1 MRAHWQIFRWLGAMV
16 IVAAIPLSTERPSEA
31 LETTNVVKEVH
42 SERSG
47 DGGAVTIVCDQPVV
61 YRVLNWQ
68 EGGVELDLYDVLLG
82 QFDGKTLEIGDGV
95 VDKIEASSELG
106 PQRAVARL
114 LVRTTAPMTPEV
126 QRDGTT
132 LVLMLNPGGTSAPA
146 AGGSKDTIS
155 KDNIEDIIRRY
166 QASHPGAPEGA
177 AAKVAAAVASSS
189 TAGSAPNTPDTM
201 NDGLV
206 REELI
211 VSQKQFT
218 GRKMSL
224 DFQGANVASV
234 LRLIADTAGI
244 NMVFGKDVDGQ
255 VTMQLK
261 DIPWDQALNIVL
273 KTNGL
278 GIKKEGGVYRIAK
291 LSILQQEEE
300 DRMAVKR
307 SQEKAEDLE
316 RTILYINYA
325 NADDIKG
332 VLEELLSPRGK
343 IDVDERTNTIIVK
356 DIHAVIVEA
365 HEVVKKLDLATPQ
378 VSIEA
383 RIVEARTNF
392 AKELGIQWGGRY
404 NASPTTGNPTGLD
417 FPHTVGLVGSA
428 DSANNFAVNLPAGN
442 FTGKVPTGGIGLTLG
457 SLTNSLFLDVRLSAL
472 EESGEAKVIASPR
485 VTTLDN
491 QEAVIKQ
498 GDEIPYQST
507 SANEGT
513 KTEFKEALLQL
524 KVTPHITTNRKIIL
538 NIVASK
544 DTPNFDRAINGQP
557 PISKQEASTQVLL
570 ANEETTVIGG
580 IYSISE
586 EKSRSSIPGLSRIPW
601 LGALFKTHGNTTDR
615 RELLLFIT
623 PRIVDEGV

>member
-1 MRAHWQIFRWLGAMV
+1 MRAHKHLLPWFGAL
-16 IVAAIPLSTERPSEA
+16 IVAAIPLVGGNPADA
-31 LETTNVVKEVH
+31 LETTNVVKELH
-42 SERSG
+42 SDRSG
-47 DGGAVTIVCDQPVV
+47 EASSVTIVCNDPVV

-68 EGGVELDLYDVLLG
+68 EGGVEVDLYDVLLG
-82 QFDGKTLEIGDGV
+82 EFDGQTLTVGDGL
-95 VDKIEASSELG
+95 VDKIEATSQAG
-106 PQRAVARL
+106 PQRNMARL
-114 LVRTTAPMTPEV
+114 LVRTTAPVIAEI
-126 QRDGTT
+126 QRDGNT
-132 LVLMLNPGGTSAPA
+132 LVLTLNAGVVPAAAPA
-146 AGGSKDTIS
+146 AVTQG
-155 KDNIEDIIRRY
+155 NIDDIIRRY
-166 QASHPGAPEGA
+166 QERHPGGSEGA
-177 AAKVAAAVASSS
+177 PSADVAAALASM
-189 TAGSAPNTPDTM
+189 AQASAPEAAPAMPADDTI
-201 NDGLV
+201 

-211 VSQKQFT
+211 VSQKAFV

-244 NMVFGKDVDGQ
+244 NMVFGKDVEGQ

-261 DIPWDQALNIVL
+261 DIPWDQALDIVL

-291 LSILQQEEE
+291 LSVMQQEEE
-300 DRMAVKR
+300 ERMAVKR
-307 SQEKAEDLE
+307 SKEKAEDLE

-325 NADDIKG
+325 NAGEIKG

-365 HEVVKKLDLATPQ
+365 HDVVNKLDLATPQ

-404 NASPTTGNPTGLD
+404 NAGPATGNPTGLN
-417 FPHTVGLVGSA
+417 FPHTVGLVGTTSPTG
-428 DSANNFAVNLPAGN
+428 ANDFAVNLPAGGA
-442 FTGKVPTGGIGLTLG
+442 TGKVATGGIGLSLG
-457 SLTNSLFLDVRLSAL
+457 SLTNALFLDLRLSAL

-570 ANEETTVIGG
+570 ANDETTVIGG
-580 IYSISE
+580 IYSITE
-586 EKSRSSIPGLSRIPW
+586 EKSRSGIPWFSHIPW
-601 LGALFKTHGNTTDR
+601 LGALFSTHGNTADR
-615 RELLLFIT
+615 RELLIFIT

>member
-1 MRAHWQIFRWLGAMV
+1 MV
-16 IVAAIPLSTERPSEA
+16 IVAAIPLWVERPSEA
-31 LETTNVVKEVH
+31 LETTNVVKEIR
-42 SERSG
+42 SDRSG
-47 DGGAVTIVCDQPVV
+47 DAGVVTIVCDQPVV

-82 QFDGKTLEIGDGV
+82 EFDGQTLAVANGV
-95 VDKIEASSELG
+95 VEKIEATSQAG
-106 PQRAVARL
+106 PQRIVARL
-114 LVRTTAPMTPEV
+114 LIRTVGPVSPEI
-126 QRDGTT
+126 QRDGST
-132 LVLMLNPGGTSAPA
+132 LVLTLNPGVAAEPA
-146 AGGSKDTIS
+146 IVGSR
-155 KDNIEDIIRRY
+155 DNIEDIIRRY
-166 QASHPGAPEGA
+166 QARHPGGPEVA
-177 AAKVAAAVASSS
+177 AAEVAAAVASPDM
-189 TAGSAPNTPDTM
+189 TAPAAGAPGEM
-201 NDGLV
+201 EEGEV

-211 VSQKQFT
+211 VSQKAFT

-291 LSILQQEEE
+291 LSVLQEEE
-300 DRMAVKR
+300 EARMAVKR

-325 NADDIKG
+325 NAGEIKG
-332 VLEELLSPRGK
+332 VLEQLLSPRGK
-343 IDVDERTNTIIVK
+343 IDVDDRTNTIIVK
-356 DIHAVIVEA
+356 DIHAVVVEA

-383 RIVEARTNF
+383 RIVEATTNF
-392 AKELGIQWGGRY
+392 AKEIGIQWGGRY
-404 NASPTTGNPTGLD
+404 NAGPATGNPTGLN
-417 FPHTVGLVGSA
+417 FPHTVGLVGST
-428 DSANNFAVNLPAGN
+428 SPTGANDFAVNLPAGD
-442 FTGKVPTGGIGLTLG
+442 FAGLDPTGGIGLSLG
-457 SLTNSLFLDVRLSAL
+457 SLTNALFLDLRLSAL
-472 EESGEAKVIASPR
+472 EQSGDAKVIASPR

-491 QEAVIKQ
+491 QEAIIKQ

-524 KVTPHITTNRKIIL
+524 KVTPHITSNRKVIL

-570 ANEETTVIGG
+570 ANDETTVIGG
-580 IYSISE
+580 IYSITE
-586 EKSRSSIPGLSRIPW
+586 QKRTTGIPGLSRIPW
-601 LGALFKTHGNTTDR
+601 LGHLFKSNGQKTDR
-615 RELLLFIT
+615 KELLIFIT
-623 PRIVDEGV
+623 PRIVEEGV

>member
-1 MRAHWQIFRWLGAMV
+1 MRAHRQIFRWLGAMV
-16 IVAAIPLSTERPSEA
+16 IVVTIPLWVERPSEA
-31 LETTNVVKEVH
+31 LETTNVVKEIR
-42 SERSG
+42 SDRSG
-47 DGGAVTIVCDQPVV
+47 DAGAVTIVCDQPVV

-82 QFDGKTLEIGDGV
+82 EFDGQTLAVANGV
-95 VDKIEASSELG
+95 VEQIEATSQAG
-106 PQRAVARL
+106 PQRIVARL
-114 LVRTTAPMTPEV
+114 LIRTVGPVSPEI
-126 QRDGTT
+126 QRDGST
-132 LVLMLNPGGTSAPA
+132 LVLTLNPGVAAEPA
-146 AGGSKDTIS
+146 IVGS

-166 QASHPGAPEGA
+166 QARHPGGPEVA
-177 AAKVAAAVASSS
+177 AAEVAAAVASPDM
-189 TAGSAPNTPDTM
+189 TAPAAGAPGEM
-201 NDGLV
+201 GEGEV

-211 VSQKQFT
+211 VSQKAFT

-291 LSILQQEEE
+291 LSVLQEEE
-300 DRMAVKR
+300 EARMAVKR

-325 NADDIKG
+325 NAGEIKG
-332 VLEELLSPRGK
+332 VLEQLLSPRGK
-343 IDVDERTNTIIVK
+343 IDVDDRTNTIIVK
-356 DIHAVIVEA
+356 DIHAVIVET

-404 NASPTTGNPTGLD
+404 NAGPATGNPTGLN
-417 FPHTVGLVGSA
+417 FPHTVGLVGST
-428 DSANNFAVNLPAGN
+428 DPTGANDFAVNLPTTSDA
-442 FTGKVPTGGIGLTLG
+442 TGAIGLTLG
-457 SLTNSLFLDVRLSAL
+457 SLTNALFLDLRLSAL
-472 EESGEAKVIASPR
+472 EEAGEAKVIASPR
-485 VTTLDN
+485 ITTLDN
-491 QEAVIKQ
+491 QEAIIKQ
-498 GDEIPYQST
+498 GDEIPYST
-507 SANEGT
+507 TSQDGT
-513 KTEFKEALLQL
+513 KIEFKEALLQL
-524 KVTPHITTNRKIIL
+524 KVTPHITSNRKIIL

-544 DTPNFDRAINGQP
+544 DTPNFEREVQGQP
-557 PISKQEASTQVLL
+557 GISKQEASTQVLL
-570 ANEETTVIGG
+570 ANDETTVIGG
-580 IYSISE
+580 IYSITE
-586 EKSRSSIPGLSRIPW
+586 DRKRNGIPGLSRIPW
-601 LGALFKTHGNTTDR
+601 LGVLFRNHSDTTNR
-615 RELLLFIT
+615 NELLIFIT
-623 PRIVDEGV
+623 PRIVDEGA

>member
-1 MRAHWQIFRWLGAMV
+1 MRAHRQMLRWLGAMV
-16 IVAAIPLSTERPSEA
+16 ILAAIPLLVERPSEA
-31 LETTNVVKEVH
+31 LETTNVVKQIH
-42 SERSG
+42 SDRSG
-47 DGGAVTIVCDQPVV
+47 DAATVTIVCDQPVV

-82 QFDGKTLEIGDGV
+82 EFDGQTLAVSNGV
-95 VDKIEASSELG
+95 VDKIEATSQAG
-106 PQRAVARL
+106 PQRMVARL
-114 LVRTTAPMTPEV
+114 LVRTAAPVNSEV
-126 QRDGTT
+126 QRDGST
-132 LVLMLNPGGTSAPA
+132 LVLTLNPGTTAEPA
-146 AGGSKDTIS
+146 AGGA

-166 QASHPGAPEGA
+166 QARHPGGPEVSA
-177 AAKVAAAVASSS
+177 ADVAAAVASS
-189 TAGSAPNTPDTM
+189 GGKAPAATPP
-201 NDGLV
+201 GEIHEGEV

-291 LSILQQEEE
+291 LSVLQQEEE

-325 NADDIKG
+325 NAAEIKG

-343 IDVDERTNTIIVK
+343 IDIDERTNTIIVK

-365 HEVVKKLDLATPQ
+365 HDVVKKLDLATPQ

-383 RIVEARTNF
+383 RIVEATTNF
-392 AKELGIQWGGRY
+392 AKEIGIQWGGRY
-404 NASPTTGNPTGLD
+404 NAGPTTGNPTGLN
-417 FPHTVGLVGSA
+417 FPHTVGLVGTTSPEG
-428 DSANNFAVNLPAGN
+428 ANDFAVNLPAGD
-442 FTGKVPTGGIGLTLG
+442 FAGLDPTGGIGLSLG
-457 SLTNSLFLDVRLSAL
+457 SLTNALFLDLRLSAL
-472 EESGEAKVIASPR
+472 EQSGDAKVIASPR

-491 QEAVIKQ
+491 QEAIIKQ

-524 KVTPHITTNRKIIL
+524 KVTPHITSNRKIIL

-570 ANEETTVIGG
+570 ANDETTVIGG
-580 IYSISE
+580 IYSITE
-586 EKSRSSIPGLSRIPW
+586 QKRTTGIPGLSRIPW
-601 LGALFKTHGNTTDR
+601 LGHLFKSHGNKTDR
-615 RELLLFIT
+615 KELLIFIT
-623 PRIVDEGV
+623 PRIVEQGV

>member
-1 MRAHWQIFRWLGAMV
+1 MRAHKHLLPWFGAL
-16 IVAAIPLSTERPSEA
+16 IVAAIPLVGGNPADA
-31 LETTNVVKEVH
+31 LETTNVVKELH
-42 SERSG
+42 SDRSG
-47 DGGAVTIVCDQPVV
+47 EASSVTIVCNDPVV

-68 EGGVELDLYDVLLG
+68 EGGVEVDLYDVLLG
-82 QFDGKTLEIGDGV
+82 EFDGQTLTVGDGL
-95 VDKIEASSELG
+95 VDKIEATSQAG
-106 PQRAVARL
+106 PQRNMARL
-114 LVRTTAPMTPEV
+114 LVRTTAPV
-126 QRDGTT
+126 IADIQRDGNT
-132 LVLMLNPGGTSAPA
+132 LVLTLSAGVLPEGAPA
-146 AGGSKDTIS
+146 AVTQG
-155 KDNIEDIIRRY
+155 NIDDIIRRY
-166 QASHPGAPEGA
+166 QERHPGGSEAAPSADLAAALASIAQASAPEA
-177 AAKVAAAVASSS
+177 APAMPAD
-189 TAGSAPNTPDTM
+189 DTI
-201 NDGLV
+201 

-211 VSQKQFT
+211 VSQKEFV

-244 NMVFGKDVDGQ
+244 NMVFGKDVEGQ

-261 DIPWDQALNIVL
+261 DIPWDQALDIVL

-291 LSILQQEEE
+291 LSVMQQEEE
-300 DRMAVKR
+300 ERMAVKR
-307 SQEKAEDLE
+307 SKEKAEDLE

-325 NADDIKG
+325 NAGEIKG

-365 HEVVKKLDLATPQ
+365 HDVVNKLDLATPQ

-404 NASPTTGNPTGLD
+404 NAGPTTGNPTGLN
-417 FPHTVGLVGSA
+417 FPHTVGLVGTTSPTG
-428 DSANNFAVNLPAGN
+428 ANDFAVNLPAGGA
-442 FTGKVPTGGIGLTLG
+442 TGKVATGGIGLSLG
-457 SLTNSLFLDVRLSAL
+457 SLTNALFLDLRLSAL

-524 KVTPHITTNRKIIL
+524 KVTPHITSNRKIIL
-538 NIVASK
+538 SIVASK

-570 ANEETTVIGG
+570 ANDETTVIGG
-580 IYSISE
+580 IYSITE
-586 EKSRSSIPGLSRIPW
+586 EKSRSGIPW
-601 LGALFKTHGNTTDR
+601 FSHIPWVGALFSTHGNTADR
-615 RELLLFIT
+615 RELLIFIT

>member
-1 MRAHWQIFRWLGAMV
+1 MRAHRQIFRWLGAMV
-16 IVAAIPLSTERPSEA
+16 IVVTIPLWVERPSEA
-31 LETTNVVKEVH
+31 LETTNVVKEIR
-42 SERSG
+42 SDRSG
-47 DGGAVTIVCDQPVV
+47 DAGAVTIVCDQPVV

-82 QFDGKTLEIGDGV
+82 EFDGQTLAVANGV
-95 VDKIEASSELG
+95 VEQIEATSQAG
-106 PQRAVARL
+106 PQRIVARL
-114 LVRTTAPMTPEV
+114 LIRTVGPVSPEI
-126 QRDGTT
+126 QRDGST
-132 LVLMLNPGGTSAPA
+132 LVLTLNPGVAAEPA
-146 AGGSKDTIS
+146 IVGSKD
-155 KDNIEDIIRRY
+155 KIEDIIRRY
-166 QASHPGAPEGA
+166 QARHPGGPEVA
-177 AAKVAAAVASSS
+177 AAEVAAAVASPDM
-189 TAGSAPNTPDTM
+189 TAPAAGALGEM
-201 NDGLV
+201 EGGEV

-211 VSQKQFT
+211 VSQKAFT

-291 LSILQQEEE
+291 LSVLQEEE
-300 DRMAVKR
+300 EARMAVKR

-325 NADDIKG
+325 NAGEIKG
-332 VLEELLSPRGK
+332 VLEQLLSPRGK
-343 IDVDERTNTIIVK
+343 IDVDDRTNTIIVK
-356 DIHAVIVEA
+356 DIHAVVVEA

-404 NASPTTGNPTGLD
+404 NAGPATGNPTGLN
-417 FPHTVGLVGSA
+417 FPHTVGLVGTA

-442 FTGKVPTGGIGLTLG
+442 FTGQVPTGGIGLTLG
-457 SLTNSLFLDVRLSAL
+457 SLTNSLFLDLRLSAL

-491 QEAVIKQ
+491 QEAIIKQ

-524 KVTPHITTNRKIIL
+524 KVTPHITSNRKVIL

-570 ANEETTVIGG
+570 ANDETTVIGG
-580 IYSISE
+580 IYSITE
-586 EKSRSSIPGLSRIPW
+586 EKNRSSIPGLSRIPW
-601 LGALFKTHGNTTDR
+601 VGALFKTHGNTTDR
-615 RELLLFIT
+615 RELLIFIT
-623 PRIVDEGV
+623 PRIVDEGA

>member
-1 MRAHWQIFRWLGAMV
+1 MRAHRQIFRWLGAMV
-16 IVAAIPLSTERPSEA
+16 IVVTIPLWVERPSEA
-31 LETTNVVKEVH
+31 LETTNVVKEIR
-42 SERSG
+42 SDRSG
-47 DGGAVTIVCDQPVV
+47 DAGAVTIVCDQPVV

-82 QFDGKTLEIGDGV
+82 EFDGQTLAVANGV
-95 VDKIEASSELG
+95 VEKIEATSQAG
-106 PQRAVARL
+106 PQRIVARL
-114 LVRTTAPMTPEV
+114 LIRTVGPVSPEI
-126 QRDGTT
+126 QRDGST
-132 LVLMLNPGGTSAPA
+132 LVLTLNPGVAAEPA
-146 AGGSKDTIS
+146 IVGS

-166 QASHPGAPEGA
+166 QARHPGGPEVA
-177 AAKVAAAVASSS
+177 AAEVAAAVASPDM
-189 TAGSAPNTPDTM
+189 TAPAAGAPGEM
-201 NDGLV
+201 GEGEV

-211 VSQKQFT
+211 VSQKAFT

-291 LSILQQEEE
+291 LSVLQEEE
-300 DRMAVKR
+300 EARMAVKR

-325 NADDIKG
+325 NAGEIKG
-332 VLEELLSPRGK
+332 VLEQLLSPRGK
-343 IDVDERTNTIIVK
+343 IDVDDRTNTIIVK
-356 DIHAVIVEA
+356 DIHAVIVET

-404 NASPTTGNPTGLD
+404 NAGPATGNPTGLN
-417 FPHTVGLVGSA
+417 FPHTVGLVGST
-428 DSANNFAVNLPAGN
+428 DPTGANDFAVNLPTTSDA
-442 FTGKVPTGGIGLTLG
+442 TGAIGLTLG
-457 SLTNSLFLDVRLSAL
+457 SLTNALFLDLRLSAL
-472 EESGEAKVIASPR
+472 EEAGEAKVIASPR
-485 VTTLDN
+485 ITTLDN
-491 QEAVIKQ
+491 QEAIIKQ
-498 GDEIPYQST
+498 GDEIPYST
-507 SANEGT
+507 TSQDGT
-513 KTEFKEALLQL
+513 KIEFKEALLQL
-524 KVTPHITTNRKIIL
+524 KVTPHITSNRKIIL

-544 DTPNFDRAINGQP
+544 DTPNFEREVQGQP
-557 PISKQEASTQVLL
+557 GISKQEASTQVLL
-570 ANEETTVIGG
+570 ANDETTVIGG
-580 IYSISE
+580 IYSITE
-586 EKSRSSIPGLSRIPW
+586 DRKRNGIPGLSRIPW
-601 LGALFKTHGNTTDR
+601 LGVLFRNHSDTTNR
-615 RELLLFIT
+615 NELLIFIT
-623 PRIVDEGV
+623 PRIVDEGA

>member
-1 MRAHWQIFRWLGAMV
+1 MRAHRQIFRWLGAMV
-16 IVAAIPLSTERPSEA
+16 IVAAIPLWVERPSEA
-31 LETTNVVKEVH
+31 LETTNVVKEIR
-42 SERSG
+42 SDRSG
-47 DGGAVTIVCDQPVV
+47 DAGAVTIVCDQPVV

-82 QFDGKTLEIGDGV
+82 EFDGQTLAVANGV
-95 VDKIEASSELG
+95 VEQIEATSQAG
-106 PQRAVARL
+106 PQRIVARL
-114 LVRTTAPMTPEV
+114 LIRTVGPVSPEI
-126 QRDGTT
+126 QRDGST
-132 LVLMLNPGGTSAPA
+132 LVLTLNPGVAAEPA
-146 AGGSKDTIS
+146 IVGSKD
-155 KDNIEDIIRRY
+155 KIEDIIRRY
-166 QASHPGAPEGA
+166 QARHPGGPEVA
-177 AAKVAAAVASSS
+177 AAEVAAAVASPDI
-189 TAGSAPNTPDTM
+189 TAPAAGAPGKM
-201 NDGLV
+201 EEGEV

-211 VSQKQFT
+211 VSQKAFT

-291 LSILQQEEE
+291 LSVLQEEE
-300 DRMAVKR
+300 EARMAVKR

-325 NADDIKG
+325 NAGEIKG
-332 VLEELLSPRGK
+332 VLEQLLSPRGK
-343 IDVDERTNTIIVK
+343 IDVDDRTNTIIVK
-356 DIHAVIVEA
+356 DIHAVVVEA

-404 NASPTTGNPTGLD
+404 NAGPATGNPTGLN
-417 FPHTVGLVGSA
+417 FPHTVGLVGTA

-442 FTGKVPTGGIGLTLG
+442 FTGQVPTGGIGLTLG
-457 SLTNSLFLDVRLSAL
+457 SLTNSLFLDLRLSAL

-491 QEAVIKQ
+491 QEAIIKQ

-524 KVTPHITTNRKIIL
+524 KVTPHITSNRKVIL

-570 ANEETTVIGG
+570 ANDETTVIGG
-580 IYSISE
+580 IYSITE
-586 EKSRSSIPGLSRIPW
+586 EKNRSSIPGLSRIPW
-601 LGALFKTHGNTTDR
+601 VGALFKTHGNTTDR
-615 RELLLFIT
+615 RELLIFIT
-623 PRIVDEGV
+623 PRIVDEGA

>member
-1 MRAHWQIFRWLGAMV
+1 MRAHRQIFRWLGAMV
-16 IVAAIPLSTERPSEA
+16 IVVTIPLWVERPSEA
-31 LETTNVVKEVH
+31 LETTNVVKEIR
-42 SERSG
+42 SDRSG
-47 DGGAVTIVCDQPVV
+47 DAGAVTIVCDQPVV

-82 QFDGKTLEIGDGV
+82 EFDGETLAVANGV
-95 VDKIEASSELG
+95 VEKIEATSQAG
-106 PQRAVARL
+106 PQRIVARL
-114 LVRTTAPMTPEV
+114 LIRTVGPVSPEI
-126 QRDGTT
+126 QRDGST
-132 LVLMLNPGGTSAPA
+132 LVLTLNPGVAAEPA
-146 AGGSKDTIS
+146 IVGSKD
-155 KDNIEDIIRRY
+155 KIEDIIRRY
-166 QASHPGAPEGA
+166 QARHPGGPEVA
-177 AAKVAAAVASSS
+177 AAEVAAAVASPDM
-189 TAGSAPNTPDTM
+189 TAPAAGALGEM
-201 NDGLV
+201 EGGEV

-211 VSQKQFT
+211 VSQKAFT

-291 LSILQQEEE
+291 LSVLQEEE
-300 DRMAVKR
+300 EARMAVKR

-325 NADDIKG
+325 NAGEIKG
-332 VLEELLSPRGK
+332 VLEQLLSPRGK
-343 IDVDERTNTIIVK
+343 IDVDDRTNTIIVK
-356 DIHAVIVEA
+356 DIHAVVVEA

-404 NASPTTGNPTGLD
+404 NAGPATGNPTGLN
-417 FPHTVGLVGSA
+417 FPHTVGLVGTA

-442 FTGKVPTGGIGLTLG
+442 FTGQVPTGGIGLTLG
-457 SLTNSLFLDVRLSAL
+457 SLTNSLFLDLRLSAL

-491 QEAVIKQ
+491 QEAIIKQ

-524 KVTPHITTNRKIIL
+524 KVTPHITSNRKVIL

-570 ANEETTVIGG
+570 ANDETTVIGG
-580 IYSISE
+580 IYSITE
-586 EKSRSSIPGLSRIPW
+586 EKNRSSIPGLSRIPW
-601 LGALFKTHGNTTDR
+601 VGALFKTHGNTTDR
-615 RELLLFIT
+615 RELLIFIT
-623 PRIVDEGV
+623 PRIVDEGA

>member
-1 MRAHWQIFRWLGAMV
+1 MRAYKHLLSWFGAL
-16 IVAAIPLSTERPSEA
+16 IVAAIPLVVGNPAYA
-31 LETTNVVKEVH
+31 LETTNVVKELR
-42 SERSG
+42 SDRSG
-47 DGGAVTIVCDQPVV
+47 EASSVTIVCNDPVV

-82 QFDGKTLEIGDGV
+82 EFDGQTLTVGDGL
-95 VDKIEASSELG
+95 VDKIEATSQAG
-106 PQRAVARL
+106 PQRNLARL
-114 LVRTTAPMTPEV
+114 LVRTTAPVSAEI
-126 QRDGTT
+126 QRDGNT
-132 LVLMLNPGGTSAPA
+132 LVLTLSAGLAPA
-146 AGGSKDTIS
+146 ASPAPVTQG
-155 KDNIEDIIRRY
+155 NIDDIIRRY
-166 QASHPGAPEGA
+166 QERHPGGSEGAPSADVVAALASTTKASEPAAAPEMPA
-177 AAKVAAAVASSS
+177 DNVI
-189 TAGSAPNTPDTM
+189 
-201 NDGLV
+201 

-211 VSQKQFT
+211 VSQKEFV

-244 NMVFGKDVDGQ
+244 NMVFGKDVEGQ

-261 DIPWDQALNIVL
+261 DIPWDQALSIVL

-278 GIKKEGGVYRIAK
+278 GIKKEGGVYRVAK
-291 LSILQQEEE
+291 LSVMQQEEE
-300 DRMAVKR
+300 ERMAVKR

-325 NADDIKG
+325 NAADIKG
-332 VLEELLSPRGK
+332 VIEQLLSPRGK
-343 IDVDERTNTIIVK
+343 IDVDDRTNTVIVK

-404 NASPTTGNPTGLD
+404 NAGPTTGNPTGLN
-417 FPHTVGLVGSA
+417 FPHTVGLGGTTSPTG
-428 DSANNFAVNLPAGN
+428 ANDFAVNLPAGGA
-442 FTGKVPTGGIGLTLG
+442 TGKVATGGIGLSLG
-457 SLTNSLFLDVRLSAL
+457 SLTNALFLDLRLSAL

-524 KVTPHITTNRKIIL
+524 KVTPHITSNRKIIL

-570 ANEETTVIGG
+570 ANDETTVIGG
-580 IYSISE
+580 IYSITE
-586 EKSRSSIPGLSRIPW
+586 EKSRSGIPWFSHIPW
-601 LGALFKTHGNTTDR
+601 LGTLFSTHGNTADR
-615 RELLLFIT
+615 RELLIFIT

>member
-1 MRAHWQIFRWLGAMV
+1 MRAHRHLLPWFGAL
-16 IVAAIPLSTERPSEA
+16 IVAAIPLVCGSPADA
-31 LETTNVVKEVH
+31 LETTNVVKELH
-42 SERSG
+42 SDRSG
-47 DGGAVTIVCDQPVV
+47 EVSSVTIVCNDPVV

-68 EGGVELDLYDVLLG
+68 EGGVEVDLYDVLLG
-82 QFDGKTLEIGDGV
+82 EFDGQTLTVGDGL
-95 VDKIEASSELG
+95 VDKIEATSQAG
-106 PQRAVARL
+106 PQRNMARL
-114 LVRTTAPMTPEV
+114 LVRTTAPVIAEI
-126 QRDGTT
+126 QRDGNT
-132 LVLMLNPGGTSAPA
+132 LVLTVSAGLVPA
-146 AGGSKDTIS
+146 AAPPAVTQG
-155 KDNIEDIIRRY
+155 NIDDIIRRY
-166 QASHPGAPEGA
+166 QERHPGGSEGA
-177 AAKVAAAVASSS
+177 SSADVVAALASMAAASATEAS
-189 TAGSAPNTPDTM
+189 PATAAD
-201 NDGLV
+201 DEI

-211 VSQKQFT
+211 VSQKEFV

-244 NMVFGKDVDGQ
+244 NMVFGKDVEGQ

-261 DIPWDQALNIVL
+261 DIPWDQALDIVL

-291 LSILQQEEE
+291 LSVMQQEEE
-300 DRMAVKR
+300 ERMAVKR
-307 SQEKAEDLE
+307 SKEKAEDLE

-325 NADDIKG
+325 NAGEIKG

-365 HEVVKKLDLATPQ
+365 HDVVKKLDLATPQ

-404 NASPTTGNPTGLD
+404 NAGPTTGNPTGLN
-417 FPHTVGLVGSA
+417 FPHTVGLVGTTSPTG
-428 DSANNFAVNLPAGN
+428 ANDFAVNLPAGGA
-442 FTGKVPTGGIGLTLG
+442 TGKVATGGIGLSLG
-457 SLTNSLFLDVRLSAL
+457 SLTNALFLDLRLSAL

-524 KVTPHITTNRKIIL
+524 KVTPHITSNRKIIL

-570 ANEETTVIGG
+570 ANDETTVIGG
-580 IYSISE
+580 IYSITE
-586 EKSRSSIPGLSRIPW
+586 EKSRSGIPW
-601 LGALFKTHGNTTDR
+601 FSHIPWVGALFSTHGNTADR
-615 RELLLFIT
+615 RELLIFIT

>member
-1 MRAHWQIFRWLGAMV
+1 
-16 IVAAIPLSTERPSEA
+16 
-31 LETTNVVKEVH
+31 
-42 SERSG
+42 
-47 DGGAVTIVCDQPVV
+47 
-61 YRVLNWQ
+61 
-68 EGGVELDLYDVLLG
+68 
-82 QFDGKTLEIGDGV
+82 
-95 VDKIEASSELG
+95 
-106 PQRAVARL
+106 
-114 LVRTTAPMTPEV
+114 
-126 QRDGTT
+126 
-132 LVLMLNPGGTSAPA
+132 
-146 AGGSKDTIS
+146 
-155 KDNIEDIIRRY
+155 
-166 QASHPGAPEGA
+166 
-177 AAKVAAAVASSS
+177 
-189 TAGSAPNTPDTM
+189 
-201 NDGLV
+201 
-206 REELI
+206 
-211 VSQKQFT
+211 
-218 GRKMSL
+218 MSL

-291 LSILQQEEE
+291 LSVLQQEEE

-325 NADDIKG
+325 NASEIKG

-356 DIHAVIVEA
+356 DIHSVIVEA
-365 HEVVKKLDLATPQ
+365 HEVVNKLDLATPQ

-392 AKELGIQWGGRY
+392 AKELGVQWGGRY
-404 NASPTTGNPTGLD
+404 SAGPTTGNPTGLN
-417 FPHTVGLVGSA
+417 FPHTVGLVGTA
-428 DSANNFAVNLPAGN
+428 DSDNNFAVNLPAGG
-442 FTGKVPTGGIGLTLG
+442 FTARPPTGGIGLTLG
-457 SLTNSLFLDVRLSAL
+457 SLTNSLFLDLRLSAL
-472 EESGEAKVIASPR
+472 EDSGEAKVIASPR

-491 QEAVIKQ
+491 QEAIIKQ
-498 GDEIPYQST
+498 GDEIPYQSS

-524 KVTPHITTNRKIIL
+524 KVTPHITSNRKIIL

-544 DTPNFDRAINGQP
+544 DTPNFDNAINGQP

-570 ANEETTVIGG
+570 ADDETTVIGG
-580 IYSISE
+580 IYSITE

-601 LGALFKTHGNTTDR
+601 LGALFNTHGNKADR
-615 RELLLFIT
+615 RELLIFIT
-623 PRIVDEGV
+623 PRIVDQGA

>member
-1 MRAHWQIFRWLGAMV
+1 MV
-16 IVAAIPLSTERPSEA
+16 IVVTIPLWVERPSEA
-31 LETTNVVKEVH
+31 LETTNVVKEIR
-42 SERSG
+42 SDRSG
-47 DGGAVTIVCDQPVV
+47 DAGAVTIVCDQPVV

-82 QFDGKTLEIGDGV
+82 EFDGQTLAVANGV
-95 VDKIEASSELG
+95 VEKIEATSQAG
-106 PQRAVARL
+106 PQRIVARL
-114 LVRTTAPMTPEV
+114 LIRTVGPVSPEI
-126 QRDGTT
+126 QRDGST
-132 LVLMLNPGGTSAPA
+132 LVLTLNPGVAAEPA
-146 AGGSKDTIS
+146 IVGS

-166 QASHPGAPEGA
+166 QARHPGGPEVA
-177 AAKVAAAVASSS
+177 AAEVAAAVASPDM
-189 TAGSAPNTPDTM
+189 TAPAAGAPGEM
-201 NDGLV
+201 GEGEV

-211 VSQKQFT
+211 VSQKAFT

-291 LSILQQEEE
+291 LSVLQEEE
-300 DRMAVKR
+300 EARMAVKR

-325 NADDIKG
+325 NAGEIKG
-332 VLEELLSPRGK
+332 VLEQLLSPRGK
-343 IDVDERTNTIIVK
+343 IDVDDRTNTIIVK
-356 DIHAVIVEA
+356 DIHAVIVET

-404 NASPTTGNPTGLD
+404 NAGPATGNPTGLN
-417 FPHTVGLVGSA
+417 FPHTVGLVGST
-428 DSANNFAVNLPAGN
+428 DPTGANDFAVNLPTTSDA
-442 FTGKVPTGGIGLTLG
+442 TGAIGLTLG
-457 SLTNSLFLDVRLSAL
+457 SLTNALFLDLRLSAL
-472 EESGEAKVIASPR
+472 EEAGEAKVIASPR
-485 VTTLDN
+485 ITTLDN
-491 QEAVIKQ
+491 QEAIIKQ
-498 GDEIPYQST
+498 GDEIPYST
-507 SANEGT
+507 TSQDGT
-513 KTEFKEALLQL
+513 KIEFKEALLQL
-524 KVTPHITTNRKIIL
+524 KVTPHITSNRKIIL

-544 DTPNFDRAINGQP
+544 DTPNFEREVQGQP
-557 PISKQEASTQVLL
+557 GISKQEASTQVLL
-570 ANEETTVIGG
+570 ANDETTVIGG
-580 IYSISE
+580 IYSITE
-586 EKSRSSIPGLSRIPW
+586 DRKRNGIPGLSRIPW
-601 LGALFKTHGNTTDR
+601 LGVLFRNHSDTTNR
-615 RELLLFIT
+615 NELLIFIT
-623 PRIVDEGV
+623 PRIVDEGA

>member
-1 MRAHWQIFRWLGAMV
+1 MRAHRQIFRWLGAVV
-16 IVAAIPLSTERPSEA
+16 ILAAIPLLAERPSEA
-31 LETTNVVKEVH
+31 LETTNVVKEIR
-42 SERSG
+42 SDRSG
-47 DGGAVTIVCDQPVV
+47 DAAAVTIVCDQPVV

-82 QFDGKTLEIGDGV
+82 EFDGQTLEIGDGV
-95 VDKIEASSELG
+95 VEKIEASSQAG
-106 PQRAVARL
+106 PQRNVARL
-114 LVRTTAPMTPEV
+114 LIRTTAPVSPGV
-126 QRDGTT
+126 QRDGPI
-132 LVLMLNPGGTSAPA
+132 LVLALTPGVAAAPA
-146 AGGSKDTIS
+146 AAGT

-166 QASHPGAPEGA
+166 QARHPGGPDVA
-177 AAKVAAAVASSS
+177 AAEVAAAVASSGV
-189 TAGSAPNTPDTM
+189 AAPSPGVPAEMD
-201 NDGLV
+201 DGLV

-244 NMVFGKDVDGQ
+244 NMVFGKDVEGQ

-291 LSILQQEEE
+291 LSVLQQEEE

-332 VLEELLSPRGK
+332 VLEELLSARGK

-365 HEVVKKLDLATPQ
+365 HEVVNKLDLATPQ

-404 NASPTTGNPTGLD
+404 NAGPTTGNPTGLD
-417 FPHTVGLVGSA
+417 FPHTVGLVGTA
-428 DSANNFAVNLPAGN
+428 DSANNFAVNLPAGD
-442 FTGKVPTGGIGLTLG
+442 FTGKVPTGGIGLSLG
-457 SLTNSLFLDVRLSAL
+457 SLTNSLFLDLRLSAL

-491 QEAVIKQ
+491 QEAIIKQ

-524 KVTPHITTNRKIIL
+524 KVTPHITSNRKIIL

-570 ANEETTVIGG
+570 ANDETTVIGG
-580 IYSISE
+580 IYSITE

-601 LGALFKTHGNTTDR
+601 LGSLFKTHGNTTDR
-615 RELLLFIT
+615 RELLIFIT
-623 PRIVDEGV
+623 PRIVDQGV

>member
-1 MRAHWQIFRWLGAMV
+1 MRAHRQIFRWLGAMV
-16 IVAAIPLSTERPSEA
+16 IVAAIPLWVERPSEA
-31 LETTNVVKEVH
+31 LETTNVVKEIR
-42 SERSG
+42 SDRSG
-47 DGGAVTIVCDQPVV
+47 DAGVVTIVCDQPVV

-82 QFDGKTLEIGDGV
+82 EFDGQTLAVANGV
-95 VDKIEASSELG
+95 VEKIEATSQAG
-106 PQRAVARL
+106 PQRIVARL
-114 LVRTTAPMTPEV
+114 LIRTVGPVSPEI
-126 QRDGTT
+126 QRDGST
-132 LVLMLNPGGTSAPA
+132 LVLTLNPGVAAEPA
-146 AGGSKDTIS
+146 IVGSR
-155 KDNIEDIIRRY
+155 DNIEDIIRRY
-166 QASHPGAPEGA
+166 QARHPGGPEVA
-177 AAKVAAAVASSS
+177 AAEVAAAVASPDM
-189 TAGSAPNTPDTM
+189 TAPAAGAPGEM
-201 NDGLV
+201 EEGEV

-211 VSQKQFT
+211 VSQKAFT

-291 LSILQQEEE
+291 LSVLQEEE
-300 DRMAVKR
+300 EARMAVKR

-325 NADDIKG
+325 NAGEIKG
-332 VLEELLSPRGK
+332 VLEQLLSPRGK
-343 IDVDERTNTIIVK
+343 IDVDDRTNTIIVK
-356 DIHAVIVEA
+356 DIHAVVVEA

-383 RIVEARTNF
+383 RIVEATTNF
-392 AKELGIQWGGRY
+392 AKEIGIQWGGRY
-404 NASPTTGNPTGLD
+404 NAGPATGNPTGLN
-417 FPHTVGLVGSA
+417 FPHTVGLVGST
-428 DSANNFAVNLPAGN
+428 SPTGANDFAVNLPAGD
-442 FTGKVPTGGIGLTLG
+442 FAGLDPTGGIGLSLG
-457 SLTNSLFLDVRLSAL
+457 SLTNALFLDLRLSAL
-472 EESGEAKVIASPR
+472 EQSGDAKVIASPR

-491 QEAVIKQ
+491 QEAIIKQ

-524 KVTPHITTNRKIIL
+524 KVTPHITSNRKVIL

-570 ANEETTVIGG
+570 ANDETTVIGG
-580 IYSISE
+580 IYSITE
-586 EKSRSSIPGLSRIPW
+586 QKRTTGIPGLSRIPW
-601 LGALFKTHGNTTDR
+601 LGHLFKSNGQKTDR
-615 RELLLFIT
+615 KELLIFIT

>member
-1 MRAHWQIFRWLGAMV
+1 MRAHKHLFPWSGAF
-16 IVAAIPLSTERPSEA
+16 IVAAIPLLGGSLADA
-31 LETTNVVKEVH
+31 LETTNVVKELR
-42 SERSG
+42 SDRSG
-47 DGGAVTIVCDQPVV
+47 EASSVTIVCNHPVV

-82 QFDGKTLEIGDGV
+82 DFDGRTLAVGDGL
-95 VDKIEASSELG
+95 VDKIEATSQAG
-106 PQRAVARL
+106 PQRNLARL
-114 LVRTTAPMTPEV
+114 LVRTTAPV
-126 QRDGTT
+126 IADIQRDGNT
-132 LVLMLNPGGTSAPA
+132 LVLTLSAGLAPEAVPA
-146 AGGSKDTIS
+146 AATQG
-155 KDNIEDIIRRY
+155 NIDDIIRRY
-166 QASHPGAPEGA
+166 QERHPGGSAGAPSA
-177 AAKVAAAVASSS
+177 DVAAALASMM
-189 TAGSAPNTPDTM
+189 AEASAPGAAPAMPAD
-201 NDGLV
+201 DV
-206 REELI
+206 IREELI
-211 VSQKQFT
+211 VSQNVFV

-244 NMVFGKDVDGQ
+244 NMVFGKDVEGQ

-261 DIPWDQALNIVL
+261 DIPWDQALDIVL

-291 LSILQQEEE
+291 LSVMQQEEE
-300 DRMAVKR
+300 ERMAVKR
-307 SQEKAEDLE
+307 SKEKAEDLE

-325 NADDIKG
+325 NAGEIKG

-343 IDVDERTNTIIVK
+343 IDIDERTNTIIVK

-365 HEVVKKLDLATPQ
+365 HDVVSKLDLATPQ

-404 NASPTTGNPTGLD
+404 NAGPATGNPTGLN
-417 FPHTVGLVGSA
+417 FPHTVGLVGTTSPTG
-428 DSANNFAVNLPAGN
+428 ANDFAVNLPAGGA
-442 FTGKVPTGGIGLTLG
+442 TGKIATGGIGLSLG
-457 SLTNSLFLDVRLSAL
+457 SLTNALFLDLRLSAL

-524 KVTPHITTNRKIIL
+524 KVTPHITSNRKIIL

-570 ANEETTVIGG
+570 ANDETTVIGG
-580 IYSISE
+580 IYSITE
-586 EKSRSSIPGLSRIPW
+586 EKSESGIPWLSHIPW
-601 LGALFKTHGNTTDR
+601 LGTLFRTNGNTADR
-615 RELLLFIT
+615 RELLIFIT

>member
-1 MRAHWQIFRWLGAMV
+1 MRAHRQIFRWLGAMV
-16 IVAAIPLSTERPSEA
+16 IVAAIPLWVERPSEA
-31 LETTNVVKEVH
+31 LETTNVVKEIR
-42 SERSG
+42 SDRSG
-47 DGGAVTIVCDQPVV
+47 DAGAVTIVCDQPVV

-82 QFDGKTLEIGDGV
+82 EFDGQTLAVANGV
-95 VDKIEASSELG
+95 VEKIEATSQAG
-106 PQRAVARL
+106 PQRIVARL
-114 LVRTTAPMTPEV
+114 LIRTVGPVSPEI
-126 QRDGTT
+126 QRDGST
-132 LVLMLNPGGTSAPA
+132 LVLTLNPGVAAEPA
-146 AGGSKDTIS
+146 IVGSKD
-155 KDNIEDIIRRY
+155 KIEDIIRRY
-166 QASHPGAPEGA
+166 QARHPGGPEVA
-177 AAKVAAAVASSS
+177 AAEVAAAVASPDM
-189 TAGSAPNTPDTM
+189 TAPAAGALGEM
-201 NDGLV
+201 EGGEV

-211 VSQKQFT
+211 VSQKAFT

-291 LSILQQEEE
+291 LSVLQEEE
-300 DRMAVKR
+300 EARMAVKR

-325 NADDIKG
+325 NAGEIKG
-332 VLEELLSPRGK
+332 VLEQLLSPRGK
-343 IDVDERTNTIIVK
+343 IDVDDRTNTIIVK
-356 DIHAVIVEA
+356 DIHAVVVEA

-404 NASPTTGNPTGLD
+404 NAGPATGNPTGLN
-417 FPHTVGLVGSA
+417 FPHTVGLVGTA

-442 FTGKVPTGGIGLTLG
+442 FTGQVPTGGIGLTLG
-457 SLTNSLFLDVRLSAL
+457 SLTNSLFLDLRLSAL

-491 QEAVIKQ
+491 QEAIIKQ

-524 KVTPHITTNRKIIL
+524 KVTPHITSNRKVIL

-570 ANEETTVIGG
+570 ANDETTVIGG
-580 IYSISE
+580 IYSITE
-586 EKSRSSIPGLSRIPW
+586 EKNRSSIPGLSRIPW
-601 LGALFKTHGNTTDR
+601 VGALFKTHGNTTDR
-615 RELLLFIT
+615 RELLIFIT
-623 PRIVDEGV
+623 PRIVDEGA